1 MMATMRE
8 EETDDTEESGD
19 IFNSNREM
27 QSNRESKIRWEPK
40 KNCLASPKRN
50 RDPFLSGGKLER
62 AGTSGGQFVDL
73 VEGR

>member
-50 RDPFLSGGKLER
+50 RDRSVGVHCIFWIE
-62 AGTSGGQFVDL
+62 
-73 VEGR
+73 